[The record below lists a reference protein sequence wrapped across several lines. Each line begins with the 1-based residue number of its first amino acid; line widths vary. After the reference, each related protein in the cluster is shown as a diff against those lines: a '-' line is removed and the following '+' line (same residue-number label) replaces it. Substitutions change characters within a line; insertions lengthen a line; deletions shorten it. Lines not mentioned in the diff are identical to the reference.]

1 MFLPHFEWRGRHFTK
16 VFIIII
22 ISSAGVLSTGILLAG
37 ILIMH
42 RDFTIPYV
50 KTPLSGI
57 LPSGPLPVGILSP
70 LVAAISR
77 EAMHTQQFLSVSYT
91 CTYPH
96 EYFIDH
102 QRQTDVEWHVVVEF
116 CLH

>member
-1 MFLPHFEWRGRHFTK
+1 MFYVLFVQHFGGVGTLQ
-16 VFIIII
+16 VFIII

-50 KTPLSGI
+50 KLLLSGI

-77 EAMHTQQFLSVSYT
+77 EALHTQQVLSHT
-91 CTYPH
+91 CTYPQ
-96 EYFIDH
+96 EYFKDPH
-102 QRQTDVEWHVVVEF
+102 RQTDVEWHAVEEF